1 MLCLTQSDTTFI
13 LEDTCRALYLTGTPV
28 KLQLSTMY
36 AENRLVSS
44 HKVKG
49 LFVRGFNSSLK
60 LPLPDTYSRDIMPGT
75 RSHIPT
81 PDVAKTWPYLHAIV
95 DELMPLNSCE
105 IGLLIGYNC
114 T

>member
-28 KLQLSTMY
+28 KLRLSTMY

-49 LFVRGFNSSLK
+49 LFVHGFNSSLE
-60 LPLPDTYSRDIMPGT
+60 LPLPGYILE
-75 RSHIPT
+75 I
-81 PDVAKTWPYLHAIV
+81 
-95 DELMPLNSCE
+95 SCLE
-105 IGLLIGYNC
+105 IGLIPQMLRKLGLTC
-114 T
+114 MLL